1 MIFVMNSTIRYIIV
15 GDSETGG
22 LLNKGKQAFYDI
34 ALCEFAFVVIDIQ
47 EMKVVEEWSTLFKPY
62 KEGLEYNPKA
72 LEVNGLIV
80 EQLQE
85 GGDDLKTIYKEMVAL
100 FKKYKNPRIGTVLAG
115 HNFQLFDMPFLVNM
129 FEFCGDSIWNYVTFV
144 EDTMKLAWYRAT
156 EQENYKLGTCC
167 RMEGVGLVDAHRALA
182 DTKANAL
189 LLLKYISYL
198 RGSGEGSEVAA
209 PRMKPSSFRET
220 FQLV

>member
-1 MIFVMNSTIRYIIV
+1 MNSTIRYIIV

-22 LLNKGKQAFYDI
+22 LPDKSKQAFYDV

-62 KEGLEYNPKA
+62 KDGLEYSPRA
-72 LEVNGLIV
+72 LEVNGLTL

-85 GGDDLKTIYKEMVAL
+85 NGRLVKDIYKDMVTL
-100 FKKYKNPRIGTVLAG
+100 FKKYKNPRIGAVLAG
-115 HNFQLFDMPFLVNM
+115 HNFQPFDMPFLINM

-167 RMEGVGLVDAHRALA
+167 RMEGVDLVDAHRALA

-198 RGSGEGSEVAA
+198 RGSGDGSDVTA

>member
-1 MIFVMNSTIRYIIV
+1 MNSTIRYIIV

-22 LLNKGKQAFYDI
+22 LLNKDKQAFYDV
-34 ALCEFAFVVIDIQ
+34 ALCEFAFVVIDIH

-62 KEGLEYNPKA
+62 KDDLEYNPKA
-72 LEVNGLIV
+72 LEVNGLTL

-85 GGDDLKTIYKEMVAL
+85 NGGFVKDIYKDMVTL
-100 FKKYKNPRIGTVLAG
+100 FKKYKNPRIGAVLAG
-115 HNFQLFDMPFLVNM
+115 HNFQLFDMPFLTNM

-144 EDTMKLAWYRAT
+144 EDTMKLAWYRAM

-167 RMEGVGLVDAHRALA
+167 RMEGVDLVDAHRALA

-198 RGSGEGSEVAA
+198 RGSGDGPDVAA

>member
-1 MIFVMNSTIRYIIV
+1 MNSTIRYIIV

-22 LLNKGKQAFYDI
+22 LPDKSKQAFYDI
-34 ALCEFAFVVIDIQ
+34 ALCEFAFVVIDIH

-62 KEGLEYNPKA
+62 KDGLEYNPKA
-72 LEVNGLIV
+72 LEVNGLTL

-85 GGDDLKTIYKEMVAL
+85 NGGLVKDIYKDMVAL
-100 FKKYKNPRIGTVLAG
+100 FKKYKNPRIGAVLAG
-115 HNFQLFDMPFLVNM
+115 HNFQPFDMPFLINM
-129 FEFCGDSIWNYVTFV
+129 FEFCGDNIWNYVTFV

-167 RMEGVGLVDAHRALA
+167 RMEGVDLVDAHRALA

-198 RGSGEGSEVAA
+198 RGSGGGSDVTA

>member
-1 MIFVMNSTIRYIIV
+1 MNSTIRYIIV

-22 LLNKGKQAFYDI
+22 LPNKDKQAFYDI
-34 ALCEFAFVVIDIQ
+34 ALCESAFVVIDIQ
-47 EMKVVEEWSTLFKPY
+47 EMKVVEEWSTLFRPY
-62 KEGLEYNPKA
+62 KDNLEYNPKA
-72 LEVNGLIV
+72 LEVNGLTV

-85 GGDDLKTIYKEMVAL
+85 SGDDLKNIYKEMVTL
-100 FKKYKNPRIGTVLAG
+100 FKKYKNPRIGAVLAG
-115 HNFQLFDMPFLVNM
+115 HNFQPFDMPFLINM
-129 FEFCGDSIWNYVTFV
+129 FEFCGDNIWNYVTFV

-167 RMEGVGLVDAHRALA
+167 RMEGVDLVDAHRALA

-198 RGSGEGSEVAA
+198 RGSGEGLDVAA

>member
-1 MIFVMNSTIRYIIV
+1 MNSTIRYIIV

-22 LLNKGKQAFYDI
+22 LPDKSKQAFYDV
-34 ALCEFAFVVIDIQ
+34 ALCEFAFVVIDIH

-62 KEGLEYNPKA
+62 KDGLEYSPRA
-72 LEVNGLIV
+72 LEVNGLTL

-85 GGDDLKTIYKEMVAL
+85 NGRLVKDIYKDMVTL
-100 FKKYKNPRIGTVLAG
+100 FKKYKNPRIGAVLAG
-115 HNFQLFDMPFLVNM
+115 HNFQPFDMPFLINM

-167 RMEGVGLVDAHRALA
+167 RMEGVDLVDAHRALA

-198 RGSGEGSEVAA
+198 RGSGDGSDVVA

>member
-1 MIFVMNSTIRYIIV
+1 MISTIRYIIV
-15 GDSETGG
+15 ADSETGG
-22 LLNKGKQAFYDI
+22 LPNKDKRAFYDI

-47 EMKVVEEWSTLFKPY
+47 AMKIVEEWSVLYKPY
-62 KEGLEYNPKA
+62 KDGLEYNAKA
-72 LEVNGLIV
+72 LEVNGLTV
-80 EQLQE
+80 EQLQTNGE
-85 GGDDLKTIYKEMVAL
+85 DVKAIYMTMVSL
-100 FKKYKNPRIGTVLAG
+100 LKKYKNPRIGAVLAG
-115 HNFQLFDMPFLVNM
+115 HNFQPFDMPFLVNM
-129 FEFCGDSIWNYVTFV
+129 FEFCGDNIWNYVTFV

-167 RMEGVGLVDAHRALA
+167 RMEGVDLVDAHRALA

-198 RGSGEGSEVAA
+198 RGSGVNDAAVAA
-209 PRMKPSSFRET
+209 PKMKPSSFRET